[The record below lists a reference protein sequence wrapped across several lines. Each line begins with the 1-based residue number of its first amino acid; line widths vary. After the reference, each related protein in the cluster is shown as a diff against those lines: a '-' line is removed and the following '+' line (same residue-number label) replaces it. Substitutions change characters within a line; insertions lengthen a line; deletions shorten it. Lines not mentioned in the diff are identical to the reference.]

1 MSLRSRLDRVGRWL
15 APAATIPLTIFLREA
30 GPGLPAGERA
40 VWGGVGREVVY
51 DPAAGLPILP
61 PGGSHK
67 LLLGM
72 DPDWV

>member
-1 MSLRSRLDRVGRWL
+1 MTLRSRLARVGRRL
-15 APAATIPLTIFLREA
+15 APATAHPLTVFLRES

-51 DPAAGLPILP
+51 DPAAGPPALP
-61 PGGSHK
+61 PGGPHK
-67 LLLGM
+67 LMLGM